1 MEEDPGARSGKVAD
15 FLDLIMQRN
24 KAIEHC
30 ADQCES
36 MAQAPAGVPRSP
48 YGRKAHGCMPVV
60 KLLSMLILVTA
71 LCDFAAAQTVP
82 TPRPRPAEQAA
93 TPVEPAP
100 PSACRLRLTGDL
112 AL

>member
-15 FLDLIMQRN
+15 FSDLIMRRN
-24 KAIEHC
+24 KAIEHG

-36 MAQAPAGVPRSP
+36 MAQAPACVPRSP

-71 LCDFAAAQTVP
+71 LCDFASAQTVP
-82 TPRPRPAEQAA
+82 TPLLRPPEQAA
-93 TPVEPAP
+93 TPHVPRP
-100 PSACRLRLTGDL
+100 RSAS
-112 AL
+112 